1 MLIFGLFIYQNYLA
15 GFFVVHLH
23 GRVDQPRFDVFTLC
37 NSEELSSGIVNH
49 NVYVGSNL
57 WVKLLNSTTEQC
69 NRVVLS
75 YRAVI
80 LRKL

>member
-49 NVYVGSNL
+49 NVHVGSNL
-57 WVKLLNSTTEQC
+57 
-69 NRVVLS
+69 
-75 YRAVI
+75 
-80 LRKL
+80 